1 MGLVAPW
8 YRRGGTSVESSI
20 PCSHGGTTL
29 VVKGVEEVEN
39 AKANSKY
46 QDKAEGQRSRNFI
59 RPPSNLAFST
69 TKRMGE
75 VEYSNSLT
83 YPAEELCISSFD
95 YSTTT
100 AGSGWEPK
108 GRVAAKA
115 EDSTKWR
122 RCSVYS
128 GFDEEV
134 EGISGADR
142 SPYKA
147 SAGAISHRFNAADG
161 ESFAQDI

>member
-1 MGLVAPW
+1 MVDFSWCWEIVYPCIPDPDGEDEGGQAPL
-8 YRRGGTSVESSI
+8 YPSS
-20 PCSHGGTTL
+20 
-29 VVKGVEEVEN
+29 
-39 AKANSKY
+39 
-46 QDKAEGQRSRNFI
+46 F
-59 RPPSNLAFST
+59 
-69 TKRMGE
+69 
-75 VEYSNSLT
+75 T